1 MKQTLVR
8 EYKNAHE
15 YNKDLQ
21 KLSKQGWTVVQSTDQ
36 MKGRSATAKTAI
48 VGSALVTGGLL
59 APVGIFALTHRKDH
73 LVITYERVVPE
84 SLPWI
89 EKLQRFTDQRP
100 SELTN
105 AEYTQRIQN
114 QKQAAKA
121 SEREVPDVSV
131 NPETEEVLPEGLSWL
146 EKQKW
151 FGDHRPPGL
160 TNLEFG
166 QWIQNQKRAAK
177 ARK

>member
-1 MKQTLVR
+1 MKETLVR

-15 YNKDLQ
+15 YNKDVQ

-73 LVITYERVVPE
+73 LVITYEREVLDLSVSSETQEVLPE
-84 SLPWI
+84 GLTWFEQLSW
-89 EKLQRFTDQRP
+89 FGGHRP
-100 SELTN
+100 PGLKGVEFR
-105 AEYTQRIQN
+105 QWMQD

-121 SEREVPDVSV
+121 
-131 NPETEEVLPEGLSWL
+131 
-146 EKQKW
+146 
-151 FGDHRPPGL
+151 
-160 TNLEFG
+160 
-166 QWIQNQKRAAK
+166 
-177 ARK
+177 RK

>member
-1 MKQTLVR
+1 MKKTVVR

-15 YNKDLQ
+15 YNKDAQ
-21 KLSKQGWTVVQSTDQ
+21 KLSQQGWSVVQSTDQ

-73 LVITYERVVPE
+73 LVITYER
-84 SLPWI
+84 
-89 EKLQRFTDQRP
+89 
-100 SELTN
+100 
-105 AEYTQRIQN
+105 
-114 QKQAAKA
+114 
-121 SEREVPDVSV
+121 EVPDVSV
-131 NPETEEVLPEGLSWL
+131 SSDTQEVLPEGLSWM
-146 EKQKW
+146 QQQQW
-151 FGDHRPPGL
+151 FNSHRPPGL

-166 QWIQNQKRAAK
+166 QWIQNEKRAAK